1 MADTST
7 RVTNFPDSG
16 SAERVAF
23 DLMTRIAIHGG
34 NKKMTRDEALDLYAD
49 CLYATSGQRPA
60 TNKGL

>member
-1 MADTST
+1 MADSST

-23 DLMTRIAIHGG
+23 DLMSRIAMHEG
-34 NKKMTRDEALDLYAD
+34 NRKLTRDEALDLYAD
-49 CLYATSGQRPA
+49 CLYATRGLRSA